1 MEENSLFEL
10 MVAPWKTRV
19 VFTAVELDI
28 FTLLSNKALHVEELA
43 SQCGADPELL
53 KFLLDALVSMDLL
66 HYRDNGYLN
75 TEFSQNYLVE
85 GHPQYIGDLLQL
97 QADESHHWE
106 KLTDII
112 RGSRKRRSE
121 HDRYRTFI
129 KAMDNLGMLG
139 EAQALTDC
147 LDLSG
152 CKLMIDAG
160 GGSGLY
166 SVVLCQK
173 YPELYST
180 ILDRKE
186 TLEVTRQMISPYLES
201 KRISLREADIT
212 VESFGHNIDIILL
225 SDVIYE
231 KGTAQTI
238 LENARK
244 CLGDNGTLVIRGY
257 YSDPENGRP
266 LFGALFALGQLVF
279 DPDREVMTMTSLEES
294 VLAAGF
300 IIKKMSSL
308 TERSFIIEAKKK
320 G

>member
-28 FTLLSNKALHVEELA
+28 FTLLSNKALHVEEMA
-43 SQCGADPELL
+43 SQCGAVPELL
-53 KFLLDALVSMDLL
+53 KFLLDALISMNLL
-66 HYRDNGYLN
+66 NLRNDGYEN
-75 TEFSQNYLVE
+75 TSFSQTYLVE
-85 GHPQYIGDLLQL
+85 GQPQYIGDILQL
-97 QADESHHWE
+97 QNDESHHWE
-106 KLTDII
+106 KLIDII

-129 KAMDNLGMLG
+129 RAMNNLGMMG

-173 YPELYST
+173 YPQLYST

-186 TLEVTRQMISPYLES
+186 TLEVTREMISLYPES
-201 KRISLREADIT
+201 ERISLREADIT

-238 LENARK
+238 LKNARK

-257 YSDPENGRP
+257 YSDSENTRP

-294 VLAAGF
+294 VLEAGF
-300 IIKKMSSL
+300 IIKKISSL
-308 TERSFIIEAKKK
+308 TERSFLLDAKKE